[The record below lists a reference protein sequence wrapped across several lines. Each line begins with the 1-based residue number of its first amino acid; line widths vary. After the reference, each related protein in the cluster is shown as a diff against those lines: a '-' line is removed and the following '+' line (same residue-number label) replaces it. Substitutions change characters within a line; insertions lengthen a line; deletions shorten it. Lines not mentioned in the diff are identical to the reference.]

1 MNHALLC
8 GSTSLEI
15 GTSKCYH
22 DQGWHHTN
30 SQSLTQRRERRG
42 QRRVGHASSLPGRR
56 FNEDSDEQATPPL
69 SRAGAWTTTGGRNS
83 DKQLGRLPAEQRR
96 RHGKAPLD
104 GVASTTARLRRLCT
118 ACCAIEAETPVTP
131 FHTEDSDERAQRN
144 EAGTSTTCFC
154 CSCSVTNGNSI

>member
-15 GTSKCYH
+15 GTSKCYR

-118 ACCAIEAETPVTP
+118 ACCAICGSARRSSSLASAAATRTQC
-131 FHTEDSDERAQRN
+131 RAFL
-144 EAGTSTTCFC
+144 EFKAPLTSMAAAGE
-154 CSCSVTNGNSI
+154 GE